1 MNLSP
6 IPDVFSEIITWM
18 TTAMQSVLGIFYTA
32 GSGSAEGSL
41 TFLGMLAV
49 AGLAIAVFMLLLNV
63 VRGFLR
69 FE

>member
-6 IPDVFSEIITWM
+6 ITDVFSEIIEWM
-18 TTAMQSVLGIFYTA
+18 ATAMQSVLAIFYTT
-32 GSGSAEGSL
+32 GTSGAAGSL

-63 VRGFLR
+63 IKSFIR
-69 FE
+69 FQ